1 MKKIFANLLLIAASA
16 LMFASC
22 DNPAKMAEAAEQISI
37 KCTPE
42 VLEAVAGSIDAT
54 IEVTFPGKYFQPK
67 AILEVTPVILYHGG
81 EVAGEP
87 FHYQGEKV
95 KDNYK
100 VISKKEETT
109 VRENVHFNFVP
120 GMERS
125 EMVLRAKVLCN
136 GKEYEY
142 PADIK
147 VADGVNTTYMLASFI
162 FEKNGPA
169 VDFAQDNYQS
179 VINET
184 AEAQILYL
192 INSADVRNSQLRSED
207 IKEYQALLA
216 SLAEDSRR
224 AITGTEIVAYASPE
238 GDVAHNNKLSANRE
252 KSATKAL
259 DKVTKKLEK
268 GAVTSRSIG
277 EDWEG
282 FQELVSNSDIQD
294 KDLILRVLSMYSD
307 PNVREREIRNMSQ
320 VYKSLADQIL
330 PELRRAR
337 FITNIEYTNY
347 TPEELTELVNNN
359 IDALDE
365 EALLRAATLV
375 KDNDAKLAIYEQA
388 VKKFDSDRAH
398 YNAAVILAKKG
409 DLAAAE
415 KHLAALDDQDSK
427 DVKNVKGII
436 ALKKGDVNAAGK
448 LFAEAGNKENAAVVD
463 ILNGHYNE
471 AAAKLSDS
479 KRPIAAL
486 ANILTGDLA
495 KASSILESH
504 NCPLCSYLKAIVAAR
519 QGDNE
524 NAKALLEKAEKNE
537 NLKAREAND
546 VEFIKFL

>member
-16 LMFASC
+16 MMFASC
-22 DNPAKMAEAAEQISI
+22 DNPAKMAEAADQISI

-42 VLEAVAGSIDAT
+42 VLEAVAGNIDAT

-67 AILEVTPVILYHGG
+67 AILEVTPVMLYHGG
-81 EVAGEP
+81 EVAGQP
-87 FHYQGEKV
+87 FYYQGEKV

-100 VISKKEETT
+100 VIAAKEMTT

-125 EMVLRAKVLCN
+125 ELVLRAKVLYN

-162 FEKNGPA
+162 FEHSA
-169 VDFAQDNYQS
+169 AADFAEDNYQS

-192 INSADVRNSQLRSED
+192 INSADVRNSELRGQD
-207 IKEYQALLA
+207 IKDYQAMLA
-216 SLAEDSRR
+216 ALADDSRR
-224 AITGTEIVAYASPE
+224 AITGTEIVAYASPDGE
-238 GDVAHNNKLSANRE
+238 IDHNNKLSANRE

-259 DKVTKKLEK
+259 EKVTKKLEK
-268 GAVTSRSIG
+268 GEVTSRSIG
-277 EDWEG
+277 EDWDG
-282 FQELVSNSDIQD
+282 FQELVSNSNIED

-320 VYKSLADQIL
+320 VYKSLADEIL

-347 TPEELTELVNNN
+347 TPEELTALVENN

-388 VKKFDSDRAH
+388 IKKFDSDRAR

-409 DLAAAE
+409 DVDAAA
-415 KHLAALDDQDSK
+415 KNLAGIADQNSN

-436 ALKKGDVNAAGK
+436 ALKKGDVAAAGK

-463 ILNGHYNE
+463 ILNGKYNE

-495 KASSILESH
+495 KANSILEGH
-504 NCPLCSYLKAIVAAR
+504 NCPMCSYMKAIVAAR
-519 QGDNE
+519 QGENE
-524 NAKALLEKAEKNE
+524 KAKGLLEKAEKNE
-537 NLKAREAND
+537 TLKAREAND
-546 VEFIKFL
+546 IEFIKVL